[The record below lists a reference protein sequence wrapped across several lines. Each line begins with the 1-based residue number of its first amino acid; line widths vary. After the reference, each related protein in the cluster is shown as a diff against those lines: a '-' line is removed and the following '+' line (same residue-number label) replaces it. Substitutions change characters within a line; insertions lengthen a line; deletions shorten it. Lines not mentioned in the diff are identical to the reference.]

1 GTLQRNNRRLLG
13 NGLINSQG
21 DVWLRQR
28 RLAQPAFHNRRVAA
42 YGDLMVAYAEQL
54 LPTWHD
60 GDVLDIYRAIKLLAL
75 QIGAKALFDVDV
87 SGEAPEIS
95 ATIDLALERFAARIN
110 SLQVLLPDSIP
121 VLGNLAY
128 LRAAQRLDEIV
139 EDIIDR
145 RRTSGEDRGD
155 LLSMLLRAQ
164 SEGDGAMTEKQ
175 LRDEVMTFLLAGQ
188 ETSTNLLSWIWYLLA
203 QHPEV
208 DERLLT
214 ELGAVLSGR
223 APTVADVPW
232 LRYTEMVV
240 LETMRLYPPAWA
252 ISRETIRECEI
263 GGYLVLPGTILLIS
277 QWVLHRDPRYFPD
290 PERFRPDR
298 WSDGLAERLP
308 RFAYFPFG
316 GGPRLC

>member
-1 GTLQRNNRRLLG
+1 M
-13 NGLINSQG
+13 S
-21 DVWLRQR
+21 
-28 RLAQPAFHNRRVAA
+28 
-42 YGDLMVAYAEQL
+42 
-54 LPTWHD
+54 
-60 GDVLDIYRAIKLLAL
+60 
-75 QIGAKALFDVDV
+75 
-87 SGEAPEIS
+87 
-95 ATIDLALERFAARIN
+95 
-110 SLQVLLPDSIP
+110 
-121 VLGNLAY
+121 
-128 LRAAQRLDEIV
+128 
-139 EDIIDR
+139 
-145 RRTSGEDRGD
+145 
-155 LLSMLLRAQ
+155 
-164 SEGDGAMTEKQ
+164 EKQ

-223 APTVADVPW
+223 APTVGDVPG

-252 ISRETIRECEI
+252 MSREAIQECEI
-263 GGYLVLPGTILLIS
+263 GGYLVVPGTLLLIS

-298 WSDGLAERLP
+298 WSDGLAQRLP

-316 GGPRLC
+316 GGPRLCIAQPFVMLEAVLVLATIAQQFRLTLVPGRQATPAPAMTLRPKDGVHVTLHRR